1 MASLCFDSS
10 CEATWF
16 GALTYGGLPITTSKP
31 PFSKTCGNS
40 FCQSK
45 ALAPATA
52 GSLMSELPH
61 LMFWFSEFNL
71 RWGLAVRS
79 QSASWAMPTLSSLIS
94 TP

>member
-1 MASLCFDSS
+1 MYKSHFWNNELYFSLLIMASLCFDSS

-45 ALAPATA
+45 VWQ
-52 GSLMSELPH
+52 G
-61 LMFWFSEFNL
+61 
-71 RWGLAVRS
+71 R
-79 QSASWAMPTLSSLIS
+79 
-94 TP
+94 